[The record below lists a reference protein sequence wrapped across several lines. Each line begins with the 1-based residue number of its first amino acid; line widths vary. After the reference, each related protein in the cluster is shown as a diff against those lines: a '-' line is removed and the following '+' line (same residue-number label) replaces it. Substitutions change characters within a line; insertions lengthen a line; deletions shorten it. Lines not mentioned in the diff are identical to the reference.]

1 MVIFATSK
9 SAYSEMKDLILS
21 GKYPVWLTCDVLSEK
36 EYEALWK
43 SGVNASVLNYEVDT
57 ESSDDMY
64 CAMSTIKEHHAGQ
77 NIWVQ
82 IQNGN

>member
-1 MVIFATSK
+1 MVIFITSK
-9 SAYSEMKDLILS
+9 SAYSEMESLIVS
-21 GKYPVWLTCDVLSEK
+21 GKHPIWLTCDVLSEK

-43 SGVNASVLNYEVDT
+43 SGVNASVLDYVVDT
-57 ESSDDMY
+57 ENIDDMS

-82 IQNGN
+82 ILNEN